1 MVCSSACVSSCALY
15 RTDGSAV
22 LSSRPPPKLH
32 VYVSSFTPTAQVRL
46 ALSRSCMR
54 HGVRRESSSS
64 HGSLAEQTASLVE
77 ALAGADAVRNGL
89 LEKLFMDD
97 PSVDI
102 EAVGVSQAVGKLD
115 KLLNKMHDLRAE
127 LRQRG
132 SGSEFA
138 STVGGEW
145 AGQEAEG
152 HRREVATL
160 NQRLSKARED
170 NDKLLG
176 GEGELQQGRQHLPVL
191 VSA

>member
-1 MVCSSACVSSCALY
+1 MRQLLCTVQDRWLSCAL
-15 RTDGSAV
+15 
-22 LSSRPPPKLH
+22 L
-32 VYVSSFTPTAQVRL
+32 TPTSEATCLLFPPTPQVRL
-46 ALSRSCMR
+46 ALSRSCLR

-77 ALAGADAVRNGL
+77 ALAGADAMRNGL

-115 KLLNKMHDLRAE
+115 KLLDKMHDLRAE

-132 SGSEFA
+132 GGSEFA

-145 AGQEAEG
+145 AGQEADG
-152 HRREVATL
+152 HRREVTTL

-176 GEGELQQGRQHLPVL
+176 G
-191 VSA
+191 